1 MIRMQ
6 KGHRETIRVLIVGI
20 SQIVRAGVRTSL
32 QGHRDFSV
40 VGEVSS
46 VSQAL
51 EIADCELPDV
61 ILIDID
67 ILGAEIDTLVG
78 NMQRAAKNCLV
89 LVLSDLED
97 EELTRK
103 ALCSGAAGVVLKI
116 QPPGVL
122 IALIESLMFNQ
133 SHVSAERTRPVPM
146 ATAAEYPA
154 SEDKHDWGRFNILT
168 TREREITHLIGK
180 GLRNREIAERLGISV
195 TTVRH
200 HLTSILSKLEVRDRQ
215 QLLIWAHRRKLI
227 DLSVATGLSRREN

>member
-1 MIRMQ
+1 MQ

-20 SQIVRAGVRTSL
+20 SQIVRAGVRTIL

-40 VGEVSS
+40 VGEASS
-46 VSQAL
+46 ARQAL
-51 EIADCELPDV
+51 EIADRELPDV

-67 ILGAEIDTLVG
+67 ILGAEIDLVG
-78 NMQRAAKNCLV
+78 NIQRAAKNCLV
-89 LVLSDLED
+89 LVLSDLEN

-133 SHVSAERTRPVPM
+133 SHVPAERTQRVPM
-146 ATAAEYPA
+146 ETPAAYPA
-154 SEDKHDWGRFNILT
+154 SEDIHDLGRFNILT
-168 TREREITHLIGK
+168 MREREITHFIGK

-200 HLTSILSKLEVRDRQ
+200 HLTSILSKMEVRDRQ
-215 QLLIWAHRRKLI
+215 QLLILTHRQRLI
-227 DLSVATGLSRREN
+227 DVSLATGLTQR

>member
-1 MIRMQ
+1 MH

-20 SQIVRAGVRTSL
+20 SQIVRAGVRTIL
-32 QGHRDFSV
+32 QNHRDFSV
-40 VGEVSS
+40 VGEASS
-46 VSQAL
+46 ASQAV
-51 EIADCELPDV
+51 EIADRERPDV

-67 ILGAEIDTLVG
+67 ILGAEIDTLAG
-78 NMQRAAKNCLV
+78 DIQSAAKNCLI

-122 IALIESLMFNQ
+122 IALIESLIANQ
-133 SHVSAERTRPVPM
+133 RHGPAEPVQRLAVGAPG
-146 ATAAEYPA
+146 TPPA
-154 SEDKHDWGRFNILT
+154 SGNKYDVGRFNVLT

-180 GLRNREIAERLGISV
+180 GLRNTEIAERLGISV

-215 QLLIWAHRRKLI
+215 QLLIWAHRQRLMDVSI
-227 DLSVATGLSRREN
+227 ASGLMQREN

>member
-1 MIRMQ
+1 M
-6 KGHRETIRVLIVGI
+6 IRVLIVGI
-20 SQIVRAGVRTSL
+20 SQIVRAGVRTIL
-32 QGHRDFSV
+32 QDHRDFSV
-40 VGEVSS
+40 VGEASS
-46 VSQAL
+46 ASQAV
-51 EIADCELPDV
+51 EIADRELPDV

-78 NMQRAAKNCLV
+78 NIQRAAKNCLV

-122 IALIESLMFNQ
+122 IALIESLIVNQ
-133 SHVSAERTRPVPM
+133 RHVQAEPAQRVPM
-146 ATAAEYPA
+146 GAPATHPA
-154 SEDKHDWGRFNILT
+154 SEDKHDLGRFNVLT
-168 TREREITHLIGK
+168 MREREITHLIGK

-215 QLLIWAHRRKLI
+215 QLLILAHRQRLI
-227 DLSVATGLSRREN
+227 DVSIATGLTQLLN

>member
-1 MIRMQ
+1 MH
-6 KGHRETIRVLIVGI
+6 KEHRETIRVLIVGI
-20 SQIVRAGVRTSL
+20 SQIVRAGVRTIL
-32 QGHRDFSV
+32 QNHRAFSI
-40 VGEVSS
+40 VGEASS
-46 VSQAL
+46 ASQAV
-51 EIADCELPDV
+51 EIAGRELPDV

-67 ILGAEIDTLVG
+67 ILGAEIDTLVA
-78 NMQRAAKNCLV
+78 NIQRAAQNCLV

-122 IALIESLMFNQ
+122 IALIESLIFTQ
-133 SHVSAERTRPVPM
+133 RHVQAGPAQRVSIGAP
-146 ATAAEYPA
+146 ATHPA
-154 SEDKHDWGRFNILT
+154 SEDKHDLGGFNVLT

-200 HLTSILSKLEVRDRQ
+200 HLTSILSKLDVRDRQ
-215 QLLIWAHRRKLI
+215 QLLIWAHRQRLI
-227 DLSVATGLSRREN
+227 EMSIATGLTQREN